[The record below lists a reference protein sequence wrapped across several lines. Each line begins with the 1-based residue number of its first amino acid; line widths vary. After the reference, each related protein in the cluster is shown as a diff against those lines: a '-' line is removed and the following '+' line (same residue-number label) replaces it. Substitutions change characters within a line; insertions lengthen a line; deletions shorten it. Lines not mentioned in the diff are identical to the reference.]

1 MRLFGCE
8 YREGRPDG
16 APELREG
23 SGTQAGSQLL
33 AVDASHQAVAR
44 KSLAAGRA
52 ADKRVTALMR
62 VEGHEFPMELMED
75 GQQVPEAW
83 SYDQLL
89 LPHLQ
94 PEQEKLFPRAVAAQ
108 VAGDCDPPARS
119 LMGDRWARDCTAG
132 EQGTETTGDPHA
144 QAVGELGA
152 DHAYSVAFCSCNLL
166 HACMPVLSHTIPFV
180 NPSEGRVK
188 L

>member
-33 AVDASHQAVAR
+33 AVDAAHQVVAR
-44 KSLAAGRA
+44 KSLEAGRA
-52 ADKRVTALMR
+52 ADRRVTALMR
-62 VEGHEFPMELMED
+62 VEWHDFPMDVMED
-75 GQQVPEAW
+75 GQEVPDAW

-94 PEQEKLFPRAVAAQ
+94 PERGTLFPRAVAAQ
-108 VAGDCDPPARS
+108 EAGDRDPPSRS
-119 LMGDRWARDCTAG
+119 LMGDEWARASPTD
-132 EQGTETTGDPHA
+132 EWRQETRTGNPHA
-144 QAVGELGA
+144 PAMGEREA
-152 DHAYSVAFCSCNLL
+152 DYADSLAFCFCN
-166 HACMPVLSHTIPFV
+166 
-180 NPSEGRVK
+180 
-188 L
+188 